1 MTDECVKVTQL
12 KPFMCSD
19 AIHISQLWMA
29 IPSLFNDPVKVK
41 MALRTSGGR
50 ERVCAEW
57 TGLLWDAFRSIHYGT
72 LEHWGIKRGHI
83 QRARGAGAPLGDI
96 VENLCRWADHLR
108 QPAVPLGGRVWRSEK
123 EDSEKGE
130 SESKVLISKAEEWVQ

>member
-50 ERVCAEW
+50 EISRLS
-57 TGLLWDAFRSIHYGT
+57 TLLYWNHVNFR
-72 LEHWGIKRGHI
+72 
-83 QRARGAGAPLGDI
+83 
-96 VENLCRWADHLR
+96 
-108 QPAVPLGGRVWRSEK
+108 
-123 EDSEKGE
+123 GE
-130 SESKVLISKAEEWVQ
+130 ILP